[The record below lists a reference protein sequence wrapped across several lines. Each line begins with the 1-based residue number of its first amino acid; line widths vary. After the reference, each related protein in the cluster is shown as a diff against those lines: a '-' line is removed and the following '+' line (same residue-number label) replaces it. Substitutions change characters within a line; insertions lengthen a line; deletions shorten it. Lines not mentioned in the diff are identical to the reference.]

1 MKQVMKKFHPMALL
15 LKFEGYPPAVIAS
28 LFLHGCLL
36 LFILGK
42 SVDASDFVSIED
54 PVIVTAT
61 AIDVN
66 PQRLRRIERI
76 EREQAQAAAVRRRE
90 QAALKERQEREQ
102 RENAAREAR
111 EREQQ
116 EARAREEAERRR
128 QEELA
133 REQAR
138 EDAERERLAEQAR
151 AREAEQAR
159 RQEAER
165 QAREQA
171 AREAEASQIASE
183 NLLVAEYSAK
193 IRQII
198 TQSWLIPPSARNGM
212 SALVRLQLVPTGEVV
227 GVTVVQGSGNAA
239 FDQSVIQAVERA
251 ERFYEL
257 QDLDTAVFE
266 RNFRTFDLLFRPE
279 DLLR

>member
-76 EREQAQAAAVRRRE
+76 ERKQAQAAAVRRRE
-90 QAALKERQEREQ
+90 EAALKERQEREQ

>member
-76 EREQAQAAAVRRRE
+76 EREQAQAAAARRRE
-90 QAALKERQEREQ
+90 EAALKERQEREQ

-198 TQSWLIPPSARNGM
+198 AQSWLIPPSARNGM
-212 SALVRLQLVPTGEVV
+212 IALVRLQLVPTGEVV

>member
-1 MKQVMKKFHPMALL
+1 MALL

-76 EREQAQAAAVRRRE
+76 EREQAQAAAARRRE
-90 QAALKERQEREQ
+90 EAALKERQEREQ

>member
-90 QAALKERQEREQ
+90 EAALKERQEREQ

>member
-76 EREQAQAAAVRRRE
+76 EREQAQAAAARRRE
-90 QAALKERQEREQ
+90 EAALKERQEREQ

-116 EARAREEAERRR
+116 EARVREEAERRR

>member
-76 EREQAQAAAVRRRE
+76 EREQAQAAAARRRE
-90 QAALKERQEREQ
+90 EAALKERQEREQ